1 MSPGMH
7 EFLMIDLMPML
18 AGVLAA
24 TVCGLLGNFLVLRR
38 LSLMGDAISHAV
50 LPGIVVAFLIAH
62 QRTTIPVLIGAAT
75 AGVLCAMLV
84 ELIRRLARL
93 ESGASMGV
101 VFTVMFAI
109 GVVLIER
116 AAARHVDLDAGCLLY
131 GQLEMVFWL
140 DAPDTWRGLLS
151 PAPYVGI
158 DGSDGVPRQ
167 ITTLLITNIVSVLFV
182 VVFFKELRLVT
193 FDPQL
198 AASLGFRPGLLNVV
212 LMVFVALA
220 VVASFEAVG
229 SILVIAMLICP
240 AATARLLTDRLRS
253 QVLISV
259 VIAALTGVIGYIIA
273 ARGLAWIGIDGALSA
288 SGMMAVVGGLLLS
301 LTIVGSPRH
310 GVIAAFARRTALSLR
325 MAREDVLAALY
336 RTEELAPDRGLSRGL
351 LRQIA
356 GNGALSA
363 LAVREVDR
371 SGLIRW
377 CDDTAHL
384 TEDGRADAKQVVR
397 SHRLWESFLVRELG
411 LRPDHV
417 HETATRLEHLT
428 RRGRRV
434 EPDVDTAT
442 DPHER
447 PIPPPG

>member
-1 MSPGMH
+1 MSPGTH
-7 EFLMIDLMPML
+7 QFLLIDLMPML
-18 AGVLAA
+18 AGVLASTA
-24 TVCGLLGNFLVLRR
+24 CGLLGNFLVLRR

-50 LPGIVVAFLIAH
+50 LPGIVIAFLIVH
-62 QRTTIPVLIGAAT
+62 QRTTIPVLIGATT
-75 AGVLCAMLV
+75 AGVICALLV
-84 ELIRRLARL
+84 EVVRRLAKL

-101 VFTVMFAI
+101 VFTIMFAI

-140 DAPDTWRGLLS
+140 DAPNQWRDLLTLT
-151 PAPYVGI
+151 PYLGV
-158 DGSDGVPRQ
+158 DGSEGVPRQ
-167 ITTLLITNIVSVLFV
+167 IITLLVTNMLAGLFV

-198 AASLGFRPGLLNVV
+198 AASLGFRPGLMNVV
-212 LMVFVALA
+212 LMIFVALA

-253 QVLISV
+253 QILISV
-259 VIAALTGVIGYIIA
+259 IIAALTGVLGYVFA
-273 ARGLAWIGIDGALSA
+273 ARVLAWLGIDGALSA
-288 SGMMAVVGGLLLS
+288 SGMMAVVGGLLLGVA
-301 LTIVGSPRH
+301 IVCSPSH
-310 GVIAAFARRTALSLR
+310 GLVAAFARRTALALR
-325 MAREDVLAALY
+325 MAQEDVLAALY
-336 RTEELAPDRGLSRGL
+336 RTEELAPDRGLTRAA

-356 GNGALSA
+356 GGGAIGA
-363 LAVREVDR
+363 LAVRGVDR
-371 SGLIRW
+371 HRLLRW
-377 CDDTAHL
+377 RDDAAHL
-384 TEDGRADAKQVVR
+384 TEDGRADATQIVR
-397 SHRLWESFLVRELG
+397 SHRLWEAFLVREIG
-411 LRPDHV
+411 LRADHV

-434 EPDVDTAT
+434 EPDVDAAT